1 MEQNITEQV
10 VYTMLRTIITDDEQA
25 ASLVPKVC
33 DRIYQNTESMENTE
47 VFCQW
52 AAKYANEE
60 AMQYLANSD
69 IADKGQ
75 NDYINVNTDID
86 INTDINTDINK
97 DINIDS
103 ADETTEQFYD
113 YAVWD
118 EEFTISDE
126 EFQDAELIT
135 KLQLIFYELAPMEK
149 LVFQDYYYFGAGVPE
164 IAAKTGWTNNAV
176 RQTLGKTRT
185 AMISAITETE
195 QKNVD
200 EKQYATQIKHKLK
213 DTPWL
218 WLIFRNYISESTGFE
233 QMLGQAIVDNVAV
246 GQAIG
251 DNVAAGQAIGDNVA
265 AGQAIGNNMAAG
277 ILKTAGG
284 KIAAGIVGAA
294 VIVAIG
300 VGIHNAA
307 SDSGSVFDDTL
318 PGNQIVP
325 SEEFEPVIPD
335 ATTEIEETEETEE
348 ETEQYEFEEQT
359 QLEVMIE
366 QARKG
371 MDEYEADGTSE
382 FLGYYSIITYERK
395 NSFYVI
401 EDIDGDGD
409 DELLFGCWN
418 PEKGI
423 VEVRDICEA
432 LYHPEARYGEVYYS
446 EGNVMTIRDADGDNY
461 DLEIYDPTPEDDYS
475 KVFLLKLLCR
485 DGVTRYYELGGG
497 VWPNYYDEPLNVNY
511 ETFLGQLDDESASG
525 YYMEISEAEWTAN
538 KEAHPYKKLEWKPL
552 FEDDTILNEDSS
564 IPDAD
569 GRF

>member
-1 MEQNITEQV
+1 MEPNITEQV

-60 AMQYLANSD
+60 AMQYLANSG
-69 IADKGQ
+69 IGCKVQ
-75 NDYINVNTDID
+75 NDYINVNTDISTN
-86 INTDINTDINK
+86 INTDINT
-97 DINIDS
+97 DS

-135 KLQLIFYELAPMEK
+135 KLQSIFYELAPMEK

-164 IAAKTGWTNNAV
+164 IAAKTGWTSNAV

-200 EKQYATQIKHKLK
+200 EKQYANQTKHKLK

-218 WLIFRNYISESTGFE
+218 WLIFRNYISEATGFE
-233 QMLGQAIVDNVAV
+233 QMLGQAVEYT
-246 GQAIG
+246 G
-251 DNVAAGQAIGDNVA
+251 AAGQAVGDNVV

-277 ILKTAGG
+277 ILKTVGG
-284 KIAAGIVGAA
+284 KIAVGIVGAA

-300 VGIHNAA
+300 VGIYNAA
-307 SDSGSVFDDTL
+307 SNSGSVFDDTL

-348 ETEQYEFEEQT
+348 EAEQYEFEEQT

-366 QARKG
+366 QAREG
-371 MDEYEADGTSE
+371 MDEYEAGGTSE

-418 PEKGI
+418 PEKRI

-485 DGVTRYYELGGG
+485 DGVTRYYELGVG
-497 VWPNYYDEPLNVNY
+497 VWPDYYDEPLNVNY

-552 FEDDTILNEDSS
+552 FEDDTILNDDSS

>member
-1 MEQNITEQV
+1 MERNITEQV

-60 AMQYLANSD
+60 AMQYLANSG
-69 IADKGQ
+69 IGYKAQ
-75 NDYINVNTDID
+75 SDYINVNT
-86 INTDINTDINK
+86 
-97 DINIDS
+97 DS

-135 KLQLIFYELAPMEK
+135 KLQSIFYELAPMEK

-200 EKQYATQIKHKLK
+200 EKQYATQVKRKLK

-218 WLIFRNYISESTGFE
+218 WLIFRNYISEATGFE
-233 QMLGQAIVDNVAV
+233 QMLGQAIV
-246 GQAIG
+246 

-307 SDSGSVFDDTL
+307 SDSGGVFDDT
-318 PGNQIVP
+318 PPENQIVP

-335 ATTEIEETEETEE
+335 VTTEIEETEETEE

-366 QARKG
+366 QAREG

-418 PEKGI
+418 PEKKI

-432 LYHPEARYGEVYYS
+432 LYHPEARYGEAYYS

-485 DGVTRYYELGGG
+485 DGVTRYYELGYG
-497 VWPNYYDEPLNVNY
+497 VQPDYYDGPLNVNY
-511 ETFLGQLDDESASG
+511 ETFLGQLDDETASG
-525 YYMEISEAEWTAN
+525 YYTEISEAEWN
-538 KEAHPYKKLEWKPL
+538 SHKEAHPYKKLEWKPL
-552 FEDDTILNEDSS
+552 FEDDTILNEDST

>member
-1 MEQNITEQV
+1 MEPNITEQV

-60 AMQYLANSD
+60 AMQYLANSGVGC
-69 IADKGQ
+69 KVQ
-75 NDYINVNTDID
+75 NDYINVNTDISTN
-86 INTDINTDINK
+86 INTDINT
-97 DINIDS
+97 DS

-135 KLQLIFYELAPMEK
+135 KLQSIFYELAPMEK

-164 IAAKTGWTNNAV
+164 IAAKTGWTSNAV

-200 EKQYATQIKHKLK
+200 EKQYAPKIKHKLK
-213 DTPWL
+213 ETPWL
-218 WLIFRNYISESTGFE
+218 WLIFRNYISEATGFE
-233 QMLGQAIVDNVAV
+233 QMLGQAIV
-246 GQAIG
+246 

-265 AGQAIGNNMAAG
+265 AGQAIGNNMAVG
-277 ILKTAGG
+277 MLKTAGG
-284 KIAAGIVGAA
+284 KIAVGIVGAA

-300 VGIHNAA
+300 VGIYNAA
-307 SDSGSVFDDTL
+307 SNSGSVFDDTL

-335 ATTEIEETEETEE
+335 ATTEIEEIEETEE
-348 ETEQYEFEEQT
+348 EAEQYEFEEQT

-366 QARKG
+366 QAREG

-418 PEKGI
+418 PEKRNI
-423 VEVRDICEA
+423 EVRDICEA

-485 DGVTRYYELGGG
+485 DGVTRYYELGVG
-497 VWPNYYDEPLNVNY
+497 VWPDYYDEPLNVNY

>member
-60 AMQYLANSD
+60 AMQYLANSG
-69 IADKGQ
+69 IGYKAQ
-75 NDYINVNTDID
+75 SDYINVNT
-86 INTDINTDINK
+86 
-97 DINIDS
+97 DS

-135 KLQLIFYELAPMEK
+135 KLQSIFYELAPMEK

-176 RQTLGKTRT
+176 RQILGKTRT

-200 EKQYATQIKHKLK
+200 EKQYATQVKRKLK

-218 WLIFRNYISESTGFE
+218 WLIFRNYISEATGFE
-233 QMLGQAIVDNVAV
+233 QMLGQAIV
-246 GQAIG
+246 

-307 SDSGSVFDDTL
+307 SDSGGVFDDT
-318 PGNQIVP
+318 PPENQIVP
-325 SEEFEPVIPD
+325 SEVFEPEITD
-335 ATTEIEETEETEE
+335 ETTEIDETEE
-348 ETEQYEFEEQT
+348 ETEQYVYEEQS

-366 QARKG
+366 QAREG

-418 PEKGI
+418 PEKKI

-432 LYHPEARYGEVYYS
+432 LYHPEARYGEAYYS

-485 DGVTRYYELGGG
+485 DGVTRYYELGYG
-497 VWPNYYDEPLNVNY
+497 VQPDYYDGPLNVNY
-511 ETFLGQLDDESASG
+511 ETFLGQLDDETASG
-525 YYMEISEAEWTAN
+525 YYTEISEAEWN
-538 KEAHPYKKLEWKPL
+538 SHKEAHPYKKLEWKPL
-552 FEDDTILNEDSS
+552 FEDDTILNEDST

>member
-25 ASLVPKVC
+25 ASLVSKVC

-52 AAKYANEE
+52 AAKYANEG
-60 AMQYLANSD
+60 AMQYLANSG
-69 IADKGQ
+69 IGYKVQ
-75 NDYINVNTDID
+75 YDYINVNT
-86 INTDINTDINK
+86 
-97 DINIDS
+97 DS

-135 KLQLIFYELAPMEK
+135 KLQSIFYELAPMEK

-176 RQTLGKTRT
+176 RQILGKTRT

-200 EKQYATQIKHKLK
+200 EKQHATQVKRKLK

-218 WLIFRNYISESTGFE
+218 WLIFRNYISEATGFE
-233 QMLGQAIVDNVAV
+233 QVLGQAIV
-246 GQAIG
+246 

-284 KIAAGIVGAA
+284 KIVAGIVGAA

-307 SDSGSVFDDTL
+307 SDTGGVFDDT
-318 PGNQIVP
+318 PPENQIVP

-335 ATTEIEETEETEE
+335 VTTEIEETGET
-348 ETEQYEFEEQT
+348 EEQT

-366 QARKG
+366 QAREG

-418 PEKGI
+418 PEKKI

-432 LYHPEARYGEVYYS
+432 LYHPEARYGEAYYS

-485 DGVTRYYELGGG
+485 DGVTRYYELGYG
-497 VWPNYYDEPLNVNY
+497 VQPDYYDGPLNVNY
-511 ETFLGQLDDESASG
+511 ETFLGQLDDETASG
-525 YYMEISEAEWTAN
+525 YYTEISEAEWN
-538 KEAHPYKKLEWKPL
+538 SHKEAHPYKKLEWKPL
-552 FEDDTILNEDSS
+552 FEDDTILNEDST

>member
-60 AMQYLANSD
+60 AMQYLANSG
-69 IADKGQ
+69 IGYKAQ
-75 NDYINVNTDID
+75 SDYINVNT
-86 INTDINTDINK
+86 
-97 DINIDS
+97 DS

-135 KLQLIFYELAPMEK
+135 KLQSIFYELAPMEK

-176 RQTLGKTRT
+176 RQILGKTRT

-200 EKQYATQIKHKLK
+200 EKQYATQVKRKLK

-218 WLIFRNYISESTGFE
+218 WLIFRNYISEATGFE
-233 QMLGQAIVDNVAV
+233 QMLGQAIV
-246 GQAIG
+246 

-307 SDSGSVFDDTL
+307 SDSGGVFDDT
-318 PGNQIVP
+318 PPENQIVP
-325 SEEFEPVIPD
+325 SEVFEPEITD
-335 ATTEIEETEETEE
+335 ETTEIDETEE
-348 ETEQYEFEEQT
+348 ETEQYVYEEQS
-359 QLEVMIE
+359 QLEVMLE
-366 QARKG
+366 QAREG

-418 PEKGI
+418 PEKKI

-432 LYHPEARYGEVYYS
+432 LYHPEARYGEAYYS

-485 DGVTRYYELGGG
+485 DGVTRYYELGYG
-497 VWPNYYDEPLNVNY
+497 VQPDYYDGPLNVNY
-511 ETFLGQLDDESASG
+511 ETFLGQLDDETASG
-525 YYMEISEAEWTAN
+525 YYTEISEAEWN
-538 KEAHPYKKLEWKPL
+538 SHKEAHPYKKLEWKPL
-552 FEDDTILNEDSS
+552 FEDDTILNEDST

>member
-60 AMQYLANSD
+60 AMQYLANSG
-69 IADKGQ
+69 IGYKAQ
-75 NDYINVNTDID
+75 SDYTNVNT
-86 INTDINTDINK
+86 
-97 DINIDS
+97 DS

-135 KLQLIFYELAPMEK
+135 KLQSIFYELAPMEK

-200 EKQYATQIKHKLK
+200 EKQYATQVKRKLK

-218 WLIFRNYISESTGFE
+218 WLIFRNYISEATGFE
-233 QMLGQAIVDNVAV
+233 QVL

-318 PGNQIVP
+318 PENQIVP

-335 ATTEIEETEETEE
+335 VTTEIEETGETEE

-366 QARKG
+366 QARNG

-401 EDIDGDGD
+401 EDIDGDGE

-418 PEKGI
+418 PEKEI

-497 VWPNYYDEPLNVNY
+497 VWPDYYDGPLNVNY
-511 ETFLGQLDDESASG
+511 ETFLGQLDDETASG
-525 YYMEISEAEWTAN
+525 YYMEISEAEWN
-538 KEAHPYKKLEWKPL
+538 SHKEAHPYKKLEWKPL

>member
-1 MEQNITEQV
+1 MERNITEQV

-60 AMQYLANSD
+60 AMQYLANSG
-69 IADKGQ
+69 IGYKEQ
-75 NDYINVNTDID
+75 SDYINVNT
-86 INTDINTDINK
+86 
-97 DINIDS
+97 DS

-135 KLQLIFYELAPMEK
+135 KLQSIFYELAPMEK

-195 QKNVD
+195 QKDVD
-200 EKQYATQIKHKLK
+200 EKQHATQVKRKLK

-218 WLIFRNYISESTGFE
+218 WLIFRNYISEATGFE
-233 QMLGQAIVDNVAV
+233 QVLGQAIV
-246 GQAIG
+246 

-307 SDSGSVFDDTL
+307 SDTGGVFDDT
-318 PGNQIVP
+318 PPENQIVP

-335 ATTEIEETEETEE
+335 VTTEIEETEETEE

-366 QARKG
+366 QAREG

-401 EDIDGDGD
+401 EDIDDDGD

-418 PEKGI
+418 PEKKI

-432 LYHPEARYGEVYYS
+432 LYHPEARYGEAYYS

-485 DGVTRYYELGGG
+485 DGVTRYYELGYG
-497 VWPNYYDEPLNVNY
+497 VQPDYYDGPLNVNY
-511 ETFLGQLDDESASG
+511 ETFLGQLDDETASG

-552 FEDDTILNEDSS
+552 FEDDTILNEDST

>member
-60 AMQYLANSD
+60 AMQYLANSG
-69 IADKGQ
+69 IGYKAQ
-75 NDYINVNTDID
+75 SDYINVNT
-86 INTDINTDINK
+86 
-97 DINIDS
+97 DS

-135 KLQLIFYELAPMEK
+135 KLQSIFYELAPMEK

-200 EKQYATQIKHKLK
+200 EKQHATQVKRKLK

-218 WLIFRNYISESTGFE
+218 WLIFRNYISEATGFE
-233 QMLGQAIVDNVAV
+233 QVLGQAIV
-246 GQAIG
+246 

-307 SDSGSVFDDTL
+307 SDSGGVFDDT
-318 PGNQIVP
+318 PPENQIVP

-335 ATTEIEETEETEE
+335 VTTEIEETEETEE

-366 QARKG
+366 QAREG

-418 PEKGI
+418 PEKKI

-432 LYHPEARYGEVYYS
+432 LYHPEARYGEAYYS

-485 DGVTRYYELGGG
+485 DGVTRYYELGYG
-497 VWPNYYDEPLNVNY
+497 VQPDYYDGPLNVNY
-511 ETFLGQLDDESASG
+511 ETFLGQLDDETASG
-525 YYMEISEAEWTAN
+525 YYTEISEAEWN
-538 KEAHPYKKLEWKPL
+538 SHKEAHPYKKLEWKPL
-552 FEDDTILNEDSS
+552 FEDDTILNEDST

>member
-1 MEQNITEQV
+1 MERNITEQV

-25 ASLVPKVC
+25 ASLVPEVC

-60 AMQYLANSD
+60 AMQYLANSG
-69 IADKGQ
+69 IGYKEQ
-75 NDYINVNTDID
+75 SDYINVNT
-86 INTDINTDINK
+86 
-97 DINIDS
+97 DS

-135 KLQLIFYELAPMEK
+135 KLQSIFYELAPMEK

-200 EKQYATQIKHKLK
+200 EKQYATQVKRKLK

-218 WLIFRNYISESTGFE
+218 WLIFRNYISEATGFE
-233 QMLGQAIVDNVAV
+233 QVLGQAIV
-246 GQAIG
+246 

-307 SDSGSVFDDTL
+307 SDSGSVFDDT
-318 PGNQIVP
+318 PPENQIVP

-335 ATTEIEETEETEE
+335 VTTEIEETEETEE

-366 QARKG
+366 QAREG

-401 EDIDGDGD
+401 EDIDGDGE

-418 PEKGI
+418 PEKRI

-432 LYHPEARYGEVYYS
+432 LYHPETRYGEVYYS

-485 DGVTRYYELGGG
+485 DGVTRYYELGVG
-497 VWPNYYDEPLNVNY
+497 VWPDYYDGPLNVNY
-511 ETFLGQLDDESASG
+511 ETFLGQLDDETASG

-552 FEDDTILNEDSS
+552 FEDDTILNEDST

>member
-1 MEQNITEQV
+1 
-10 VYTMLRTIITDDEQA
+10 
-25 ASLVPKVC
+25 
-33 DRIYQNTESMENTE
+33 
-47 VFCQW
+47 
-52 AAKYANEE
+52 
-60 AMQYLANSD
+60 
-69 IADKGQ
+69 
-75 NDYINVNTDID
+75 
-86 INTDINTDINK
+86 
-97 DINIDS
+97 
-103 ADETTEQFYD
+103 
-113 YAVWD
+113 
-118 EEFTISDE
+118 
-126 EFQDAELIT
+126 
-135 KLQLIFYELAPMEK
+135 
-149 LVFQDYYYFGAGVPE
+149 
-164 IAAKTGWTNNAV
+164 
-176 RQTLGKTRT
+176 
-185 AMISAITETE
+185 MISAITETE
-195 QKNVD
+195 QKDVD
-200 EKQYATQIKHKLK
+200 EKQHATQVKRKLK

-218 WLIFRNYISESTGFE
+218 WLIFRNYISEATGFE
-233 QMLGQAIVDNVAV
+233 QVLGQAIV
-246 GQAIG
+246 

-307 SDSGSVFDDTL
+307 SDTGGVFDDT
-318 PGNQIVP
+318 PPENQIVP

-335 ATTEIEETEETEE
+335 VTTEIEETEETEE

-366 QARKG
+366 QAREG

-401 EDIDGDGD
+401 EDIDDDGD

-418 PEKGI
+418 PEKKI
-423 VEVRDICEA
+423 A
-432 LYHPEARYGEVYYS
+432 LYHPEARYGEAYYS

-485 DGVTRYYELGGG
+485 DGVTRYYELGYG
-497 VWPNYYDEPLNVNY
+497 VQPDYYDGPLNVNY
-511 ETFLGQLDDESASG
+511 ETFLGQLDDETASG

-552 FEDDTILNEDSS
+552 FEDDTILNEDST

>member
-60 AMQYLANSD
+60 AMQYLANSG
-69 IADKGQ
+69 IGYKVQ
-75 NDYINVNTDID
+75 NDYINVNT
-86 INTDINTDINK
+86 
-97 DINIDS
+97 DS

-135 KLQLIFYELAPMEK
+135 KLQSIFYELAPMEK

-200 EKQYATQIKHKLK
+200 EKQYATQVKRKLK

-218 WLIFRNYISESTGFE
+218 WLIFRNYISEATGFE
-233 QMLGQAIVDNVAV
+233 QVLGQAIV
-246 GQAIG
+246 

-307 SDSGSVFDDTL
+307 SDSGGVFDDT
-318 PGNQIVP
+318 PPENQIVP

-335 ATTEIEETEETEE
+335 VTTEIEETEETEE

-359 QLEVMIE
+359 QLEEMI
-366 QARKG
+366 
-371 MDEYEADGTSE
+371 
-382 FLGYYSIITYERK
+382 
-395 NSFYVI
+395 
-401 EDIDGDGD
+401 
-409 DELLFGCWN
+409 
-418 PEKGI
+418 
-423 VEVRDICEA
+423 
-432 LYHPEARYGEVYYS
+432 
-446 EGNVMTIRDADGDNY
+446 
-461 DLEIYDPTPEDDYS
+461 
-475 KVFLLKLLCR
+475 
-485 DGVTRYYELGGG
+485 
-497 VWPNYYDEPLNVNY
+497 
-511 ETFLGQLDDESASG
+511 
-525 YYMEISEAEWTAN
+525 
-538 KEAHPYKKLEWKPL
+538 
-552 FEDDTILNEDSS
+552 
-564 IPDAD
+564 
-569 GRF
+569 

>member
-1 MEQNITEQV
+1 MERNITEQV
-10 VYTMLRTIITDDEQA
+10 VYTILRTIITDDEQA
-25 ASLVPKVC
+25 ASLVPEVC

-60 AMQYLANSD
+60 AMQYLANSG
-69 IADKGQ
+69 IGYKVQ
-75 NDYINVNTDID
+75 NDYINVNT
-86 INTDINTDINK
+86 
-97 DINIDS
+97 DS

-135 KLQLIFYELAPMEK
+135 KLQSIFYELAPMEK

-200 EKQYATQIKHKLK
+200 EKQYSTQVKRKLK

-218 WLIFRNYISESTGFE
+218 WLIFRNYISEATGFE
-233 QMLGQAIVDNVAV
+233 QVLGQAIV
-246 GQAIG
+246 

-284 KIAAGIVGAA
+284 KIVAGIVGAA

-307 SDSGSVFDDTL
+307 SDSGSVFDDT
-318 PGNQIVP
+318 PPENQIVP

-335 ATTEIEETEETEE
+335 VTTEIEETEETEK

-366 QARKG
+366 QARNG

-418 PEKGI
+418 PEKKI

-432 LYHPEARYGEVYYS
+432 LYHPEARYGEAYYS

-485 DGVTRYYELGGG
+485 DGVTRYYELGYG
-497 VWPNYYDEPLNVNY
+497 VQPDYYDGPLNVNY
-511 ETFLGQLDDESASG
+511 ETFLGQLDDETASG

-552 FEDDTILNEDSS
+552 FEDDTILNEDST

>member
-60 AMQYLANSD
+60 AMQYLANSG
-69 IADKGQ
+69 IGYKAQ
-75 NDYINVNTDID
+75 SDYINVNT
-86 INTDINTDINK
+86 
-97 DINIDS
+97 DS

-135 KLQLIFYELAPMEK
+135 KLQSIFYELAPMEK

-200 EKQYATQIKHKLK
+200 EKQYATQVKRKLK

-218 WLIFRNYISESTGFE
+218 WLIFRNYISEATGFE
-233 QMLGQAIVDNVAV
+233 QVL

-318 PGNQIVP
+318 PENQIVP

-335 ATTEIEETEETEE
+335 VTTEIEETEETEE

-366 QARKG
+366 QARNG

-401 EDIDGDGD
+401 EDIDGDGE

-418 PEKGI
+418 LEKKI

-497 VWPNYYDEPLNVNY
+497 VWPDYYDEPLNVNY
-511 ETFLGQLDDESASG
+511 ETFLGQLDDETASG

>member
-60 AMQYLANSD
+60 AMQYLANSG
-69 IADKGQ
+69 IGYKAQ
-75 NDYINVNTDID
+75 SDYINVNT
-86 INTDINTDINK
+86 
-97 DINIDS
+97 DS

-135 KLQLIFYELAPMEK
+135 KLQSIFYELAPMEK

-195 QKNVD
+195 QKDVD
-200 EKQYATQIKHKLK
+200 EKQHATQVKRKLK

-218 WLIFRNYISESTGFE
+218 WLIFRNYISEATGFE
-233 QMLGQAIVDNVAV
+233 QVLGQAIV
-246 GQAIG
+246 

-307 SDSGSVFDDTL
+307 SDTGGVFDDT
-318 PGNQIVP
+318 PPENQIVP

-335 ATTEIEETEETEE
+335 VTTEIEETEETEE

-366 QARKG
+366 QARNG

-418 PEKGI
+418 PEKRI

-432 LYHPEARYGEVYYS
+432 LYHPEARYGEAYYS

-485 DGVTRYYELGGG
+485 DGVTRYYELGYG
-497 VWPNYYDEPLNVNY
+497 VQPDYYDGPLNVNY
-511 ETFLGQLDDESASG
+511 ETFLGQLDDETASG

-552 FEDDTILNEDSS
+552 FEDDTILNEDST

>member
-1 MEQNITEQV
+1 MEPNITEQV
-10 VYTMLRTIITDDEQA
+10 VYTMLLTIITDDEQA

-86 INTDINTDINK
+86 TDISTDINK
-97 DINIDS
+97 DINTDS

-113 YAVWD
+113 YAIWD

-135 KLQLIFYELAPMEK
+135 KLQSIFYELAPMEK

-185 AMISAITETE
+185 AMISAITDTE
-195 QKNVD
+195 QKN
-200 EKQYATQIKHKLK
+200 EKQYATQTKHKLK
-213 DTPWL
+213 DMPWL
-218 WLIFRNYISESTGFE
+218 WLIFRNYISEATGFE
-233 QMLGQAIVDNVAV
+233 QVL
-246 GQAIG
+246 
-251 DNVAAGQAIGDNVA
+251 GQAIGDNVA

-277 ILKTAGG
+277 ILKTVGG